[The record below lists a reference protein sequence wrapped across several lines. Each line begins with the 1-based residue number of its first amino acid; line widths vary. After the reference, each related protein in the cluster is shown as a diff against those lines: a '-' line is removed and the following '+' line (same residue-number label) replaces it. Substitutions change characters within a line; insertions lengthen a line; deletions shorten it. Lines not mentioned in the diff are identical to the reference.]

1 MDTLTYKNLFDQFDP
16 AEKFEIPADK
26 QPATVEVAETK
37 DGVMLTVAGQ
47 PILLTI
53 LGARRLAVQLRR
65 AADHVDGFRRGKG
78 KRGKR

>member
-16 AEKFEIPADK
+16 AEKFEIPAHT
-26 QPATVEVAETK
+26 QPAAVEVAEHK
-37 DGVMLTVAGQ
+37 DGVMLTVSGQ

-53 LGARRLAVQLRR
+53 IGARRLAVQLRR
-65 AADHVDGFRRGKG
+65 AADNMDRFRKGKA